1 MKWNGKKK
9 WVFLKKKKK
18 KYKTIKN
25 FFYRKIFLSKN
36 KFDKKNI
43 R

>member
-1 MKWNGKKK
+1 MEWKKTGKR
-9 WVFLKKKKK
+9 
-18 KYKTIKN
+18 IKN